1 MKIFPIRGGVHPD
14 EHKKPASERPVREA
28 GIPALLH
35 IPLLQHIGKPA
46 IPVVEVGEPVT
57 KGQIIGKADGFVS
70 APVHAPT
77 SGVISS
83 IGDFIAPHPSG
94 LAGLTITLETDGKE
108 TWCELPPPLDPETTD
123 PETLAR
129 RVRESGIVG
138 MGGAAFPSSVKLS
151 LGADHQLHTLV
162 INGAECEPYLT
173 ADDRLMR
180 EQAVDILDGI
190 GIVLRTTGIPRA
202 IIAVEDNK
210 PEATKALQK
219 AIATGN
225 SNEVV
230 VEVVNVPARYP
241 MGSEK
246 HLIQA
251 VTGIETPARKLPADI
266 GVLMHN
272 VATIFAIHEAVRFGR
287 PLISRIVTLSGGA
300 MASPGNLRVLIGTS
314 IADLI
319 ASSGGYSGEAE
330 ITLLGGPMMGVPL
343 HDPRAPVIKG
353 TNGILALTREET
365 HPGARLPCIRCAAC
379 VTACPCGLQPQEMS
393 FRISRDKLDAAADIG
408 LNDCILCGA
417 CAYVCPSHIPLVQ
430 YFNYARGALAEARRM
445 KAHQDKMKALAEQ
458 HEQRLARI
466 EAEKQAAREA
476 RKARMAEKRA
486 KAAAAKEKAEKAA
499 KEKEE
504 QGVK

>member
-1 MKIFPIRGGVHPD
+1 MKIFSIRGGVHPHD
-14 EHKKPASERPVREA
+14 HKKPASEKQIQDA
-28 GIPALLH
+28 DIPAALH
-35 IPLLQHIGKPA
+35 LPLLQHIGKPA
-46 IPVVEVGEPVT
+46 IPVVKEGEHVR
-57 KGQIIGKADGFVS
+57 KGQLIGKSDGVIS

-77 SGVISS
+77 SGIVTAVS
-83 IGDFIAPHPSG
+83 DFIAPHPSG
-94 LAGLTITLETDGKE
+94 LAGLTITLEPDGKE
-108 TWCELPPPLDPETTD
+108 TWCELPPALDPQTAD
-123 PETLAR
+123 PDSIAA

-151 LGADHQLHTLV
+151 LGVEHQLHTLV
-162 INGAECEPYLT
+162 VNGAECEPYLT

-180 EQAVDILDGI
+180 EHAGDILDGI
-190 GIVLRTTGIPRA
+190 TIILQTTGIPRA
-202 IIAVEDNK
+202 IIAIEDNK
-210 PEATKALQK
+210 PEATKALRA
-219 AIATGN
+219 AIAAG
-225 SNEVV
+225 SP

-246 HLIQA
+246 HLIE
-251 VTGIETPARKLPADI
+251 VITGIETPARKLPADI

-272 VATIFAIHEAVRFGR
+272 VATIFAIHEAVRLGR

-300 MASPGNLRVLIGTS
+300 MANPGNYRVLLGTPV
-314 IADLI
+314 ADLI
-319 ASSGGYSGEAE
+319 AQAGGFASEPE
-330 ITLLGGPMMGVPL
+330 VTLLGGPMMGVPL

-353 TNGILALTREET
+353 TNGILALTRNET
-365 HPGARLPCIRCAAC
+365 NPGARLPCIRCAAC

-430 YFNYARGALAEARRM
+430 YFNYARGALAEARRI

-486 KAAAAKEKAEKAA
+486 KAAAAAAA

-504 QGVK
+504 QNAS